1 MTGEYYGTKA
11 YQHYGGTNMARRG
24 TAIADVTN
32 ILQSEEITGLEKIPA
47 MTSHRTEPQ
56 VITTQELKEYVNE
69 GVQEALESGVNI
81 KTVNNQSLLGSGD
94 IFIESEEDEE
104 MTFNEID
111 ECINF

>member
-1 MTGEYYGTKA
+1 
-11 YQHYGGTNMARRG
+11 MAVKG
-24 TAIADVTN
+24 TAIGDVSN
-32 ILQSEEITGLEKIPA
+32 ILQSENIIGSEKIPV
-47 MTSHRTEPQ
+47 SSGQVVPQ
-56 VITTQELKEYVNE
+56 VVTTKELKEYINE

>member
-1 MTGEYYGTKA
+1 
-11 YQHYGGTNMARRG
+11 MARG

-56 VITTQELKEYVNE
+56 VVTTQELKEYVNE
-69 GVQEALESGVNI
+69 GVQEALKSGVNI

-94 IFIESEEDEE
+94 IFIESGEEDEE